1 MIRPQTPPISLHLF
15 AVPLIRF
22 LSNGGSHCVVSQ
34 CHLATHCK
42 HLSPPYL
49 YFMLLPFRPWA
60 ACCKASGRS
69 FSAGAHFRQR
79 EDQVVITALR
89 SRVLAAGVLYSDIP
103 KGSNCVALSK
113 MTPDL
118 YFYQDDLFTQTGSCD
133 HAVVFFFFF
142 RVKEKYCYA

>member
-60 ACCKASGRS
+60 ACCKASGVLVFGRRAL
-69 FSAGAHFRQR
+69 SAEGGSSRNHGAAQPRVSSGCPTYRHPKGLQLCSTQQNDSRPLFLSGWF
-79 EDQVVITALR
+79 VYPNWLLR
-89 SRVLAAGVLYSDIP
+89 SRCSFF
-103 KGSNCVALSK
+103 C
-113 MTPDL
+113 
-118 YFYQDDLFTQTGSCD
+118 LFFSLG
-133 HAVVFFFFF
+133 
-142 RVKEKYCYA
+142 